1 MRSSLPTQTSTVPR
15 THIPLSRINGEEPP
29 GRVQR
34 AATAAAAILLYPFL
48 CIWNF
53 AGYILRCLHPPDHE
67 ALPRDPLPWQV
78 KAKRKAESESADFGD
93 RSFHRKS
100 SIGQF
105 WTTTLDRYETY
116 SSVQT
121 TAKQYTETVG
131 SRFREWRIRNRPALA
146 EFAGSTLLALAGFG
160 VAARLNLTNPGGD
173 HDVIIKVVWGVAT
186 IVGLYITGGVSEGHM
201 NPVVTFAYSLR
212 GRFPWHRVPAYLV
225 AQLVGYFLGAAMVFW
240 LLLPEIRRYDPDLTM
255 SGDTQT
261 VTLFLTAPADYRSHW
276 DEFLW
281 ETLVSGAMAL
291 NSLACADARNG
302 WKPDPGL
309 KPFALGMGVIAIRV
323 ALGKWRSHYA
333 LNPAR
338 DFGGR
343 LFACIV
349 YGGGAFTRNNNYFW
363 IPLFGPII
371 GAFLGTAFYAIFV
384 LH

>member
-1 MRSSLPTQTSTVPR
+1 M
-15 THIPLSRINGEEPP
+15 
-29 GRVQR
+29 
-34 AATAAAAILLYPFL
+34 
-48 CIWNF
+48 
-53 AGYILRCLHPPDHE
+53 
-67 ALPRDPLPWQV
+67 
-78 KAKRKAESESADFGD
+78 
-93 RSFHRKS
+93 
-100 SIGQF
+100 GQF
-105 WTTTLDRYETY
+105 WNSTLDRYETY

-121 TAKQYTETVG
+121 TARQYTETVG

-160 VAARLNLTNPGGD
+160 VATRLNLLYPNEN
-173 HDVIIKVVWGVAT
+173 HYVIIKVVWGITT

-225 AQLVGYFLGAAMVFW
+225 AQLVGYFLGAALVFW
-240 LLLPEIRRYDPDLTM
+240 IHLPEIRRYDPNFTIW
-255 SGDTQT
+255 GETQT

-302 WKPDPGL
+302 WKPDAGL
-309 KPFALGMGVIAIRV
+309 KPFALGMGVISIRV
-323 ALGKWRSHYA
+323 ALGKSGGHYA

-343 LFACIV
+343 LFACIA
-349 YGGGAFTRNNNYFW
+349 YGGEAFTRNNYYFW
-363 IPLFGPII
+363 IPLVGPII